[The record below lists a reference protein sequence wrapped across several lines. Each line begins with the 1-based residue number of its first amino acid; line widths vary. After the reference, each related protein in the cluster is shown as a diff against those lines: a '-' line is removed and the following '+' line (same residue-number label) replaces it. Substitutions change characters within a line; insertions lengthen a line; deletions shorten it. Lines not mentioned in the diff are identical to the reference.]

1 MKKVILM
8 AAVMLSSMTAF
19 AQNATGTITVQP
31 KVGLNIATLTKTT
44 DADPRLGLAVGAEFE
59 YGATDMLGISFGAL
73 YSMQGCK
80 GKDDGMDVTAKLDY
94 INIPILANVY
104 VTKGLAVKVGVQP
117 GFKVKGAWTLKS
129 GNASASLKDNDFKS
143 FDFSIPIGISYE
155 YDNFVLDGR
164 YNFGCT
170 NVYTD
175 SDSKNSVFQIT
186 VGYKFAL

>member
-1 MKKVILM
+1 MKKLFLM

-19 AQNATGTITVQP
+19 AQNPTGTITVQP
-31 KVGLNIATLTKTT
+31 KVGLNIATLTNTN

-80 GKDDGMDVTAKLDY
+80 STDVTAKLDY

-104 VTKGLAVKVGVQP
+104 VTKGLAVKCGIQP
-117 GFKVKGAWTLKS
+117 GFKVNGSWTLKS
-129 GNASASLKDNDFKS
+129 GNASASFKDNDFKG

-175 SDSKNSVFQIT
+175 SDSKNSVFQFT